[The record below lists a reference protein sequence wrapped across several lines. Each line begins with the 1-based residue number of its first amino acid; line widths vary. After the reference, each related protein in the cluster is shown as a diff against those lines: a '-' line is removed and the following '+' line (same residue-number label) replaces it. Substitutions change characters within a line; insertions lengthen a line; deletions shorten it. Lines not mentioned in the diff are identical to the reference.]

1 MRQDP
6 RGMEKNKSIIF
17 TCKKR
22 RERDQKKNEIRIDDE
37 LVREKKR

>member
-17 TCKKR
+17 TCKKK
-22 RERDQKKNEIRIDDE
+22 ERKRTKKNEIRIDDE